1 MNMQMLKLQL
11 KLLALKAIP
20 EIERR
25 AVKWLAENKD
35 QVFGSKRAAALA
47 YMKEQYAKST
57 AGIPGLNATDLDDKE
72 FAKLAEKYL
81 DWAWAQLGDVVNDVV
96 REPVNNDHSLPAG
109 GQQ

>member
-1 MNMQMLKLQL
+1 MNKQMIRIQL

-25 AVKWLAENKD
+25 AVKWLEENKD

-47 YMKEQYAKST
+47 YMKDQYAKST
-57 AGIPGLNATDLDDKE
+57 ARIPGLNATKVDDE
-72 FAKLAEKYL
+72 WFAEQAEHYL